1 MNKLLYILLVI
12 MLLSACDLEKE
23 VELNLP
29 EYERELVVEC
39 WLEPGKPYRLS
50 LTESVGYFDSIGLPI
65 ISDAT
70 VYIIHNGDTI
80 NLLPIPSIDEG
91 RLFNYTG
98 FDTVPADYYS
108 DFQLYVA
115 DTKGRV
121 VTGTA
126 QILPPV
132 PIDTL
137 EYEFNDKDSALV
149 RCRFQDDGSTVD
161 YYLFTLHE
169 NSLSKRREL
178 AFELNDRVAGGGEV
192 VISTLYFRQ
201 RGDTAIVSLYHV
213 TGEVYEYIQ
222 SGESAEDANGNPFAP
237 PTAVYSNV
245 KGGIGIFAG
254 LPLDRDSVIIQ

>member
-1 MNKLLYILLVI
+1 MILF
-12 MLLSACDLEKE
+12 SSCDLEKE

-50 LTESVGYFDSIGLPI
+50 LTESVGYFDSISLPI

-70 VYIIHNGDTI
+70 VYIVHQGDTVY
-80 NLLPIPSIDEG
+80 LLPIPSLDEG
-91 RLFNYTG
+91 RLFNYTALE
-98 FDTVPADYYS
+98 TVPADYSS
-108 DFQLYVA
+108 DFLLFVSDPQ
-115 DTKGRV
+115 GRT
-121 VTGTA
+121 VTGRT

-149 RCRFQDDGSTVD
+149 RCKFRDNVQADDF
-161 YYLFTLHE
+161 YLFTLHE

-178 AFELNDRVAGGGEV
+178 AFEITDRVAAPNGDMLL
-192 VISTLYFRQ
+192 STLYFRQ
-201 RGDTAIVSLYHV
+201 RGDTAIVTLYHV
-213 TGEVYEYIQ
+213 TQEVFDYIQ

-245 KGGIGIFAG
+245 QGGIGIFAG
-254 LPLDRDSVIIQ
+254 LPYDRDSVIIQ